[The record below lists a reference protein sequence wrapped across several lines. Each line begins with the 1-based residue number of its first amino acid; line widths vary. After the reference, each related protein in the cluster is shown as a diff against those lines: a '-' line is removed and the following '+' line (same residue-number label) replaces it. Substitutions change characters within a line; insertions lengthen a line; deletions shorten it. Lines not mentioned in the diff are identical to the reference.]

1 MKKAI
6 TLKGRFSSIKTKIF
20 QDFACLFTMYKNAI
34 RVNHDI
40 MDKLDNHYLKWRI
53 ITNVKTW
60 KGLFII
66 FGSMKYWDLIGI
78 GESNNCRYV

>member
-1 MKKAI
+1 MVANTEYQDKNI
-6 TLKGRFSSIKTKIF
+6 SGLCLSFHLQCIKMQYVF
-20 QDFACLFTMYKNAI
+20 
-34 RVNHDI
+34 NHGI